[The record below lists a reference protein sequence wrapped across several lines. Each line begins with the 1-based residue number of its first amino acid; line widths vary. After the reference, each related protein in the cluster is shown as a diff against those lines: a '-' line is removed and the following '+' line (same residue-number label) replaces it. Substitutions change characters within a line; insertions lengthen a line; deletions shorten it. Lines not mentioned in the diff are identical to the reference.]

1 MNYNE
6 TKEHLK
12 RYLKAR
18 IPVILLNTIE
28 KNRALRILKEI
39 SKEANYNF
47 TLYQMSQGMVD
58 LTTNTIKSEDKTIM
72 SSLEYISNNV

>member
-28 KNRALRILKEI
+28 KNR
-39 SKEANYNF
+39 
-47 TLYQMSQGMVD
+47 T
-58 LTTNTIKSEDKTIM
+58 
-72 SSLEYISNNV
+72 